1 MEFLQQNVMWVALA
15 VISGGMLLWPL
26 IRGGAGGAG
35 VSPLQA
41 TLMINREDAIVVD
54 VREPNEFAAGHVPN
68 ARHIP
73 MGQVDKRLGELDKFK
88 DKPVIVVCQTGN
100 RSSSTC
106 NALTKRGFEKVYNLS
121 GGISAWEQAGMPVT
135 RK

>member
-1 MEFLQQNVMWVALA
+1 MEFLQQNVMWVAVA

-26 IRGGAGGAG
+26 IRGGGSAG

-41 TLMINREDAIVVD
+41 TLLINREDAIVVD
-54 VREPNEFAAGHVPN
+54 VREPHEYAAGHVPN
-68 ARHIP
+68 ARHMP

-88 DKPVIVVCQTGN
+88 DKPVIVVCQSGN

-135 RK
+135 KK

>member
-1 MEFLQQNVMWVALA
+1 MEFVQQNVMWVAVA
-15 VISGGMLLWPL
+15 VISGGMLLWSL
-26 IRGGAGGAG
+26 IRGGFGGAG

-41 TLMINREDAIVVD
+41 TLMINREDAIIVN
-54 VREPNEFAAGHVPN
+54 VREPHEYAAGHVPN

-88 DKPVIVVCQTGN
+88 DKPVIVVCQSGN

-135 RK
+135 KK

>member
-1 MEFLQQNVMWVALA
+1 MEFLQQNVMWVAVA
-15 VISGGMLLWPL
+15 VISGGMLLWSL
-26 IRGGAGGAG
+26 IRGGVGGAG

-41 TLMINREDAIVVD
+41 TLMINREDAIIVD
-54 VREPNEFAAGHVPN
+54 VREPHEYAAGHVPN

-88 DKPVIVVCQTGN
+88 DKPVIVVCQSGN

-135 RK
+135 KK

>member
-1 MEFLQQNVMWVALA
+1 VEFLQQNVMWVAVA
-15 VISGGMLLWPL
+15 VISGGMLRCNL

-54 VREPNEFAAGHVPN
+54 VREPHEYAAGHVPN

-73 MGQVDKRLGELDKFK
+73 MGQVDKRLGELDRFK
-88 DKPVIVVCQTGN
+88 DKPVIVVCQSGN

-135 RK
+135 KK

>member
-1 MEFLQQNVMWVALA
+1 MEFLQQNVMWVAVA
-15 VISGGMLLWPL
+15 VISGGMLLWSL
-26 IRGGAGGAG
+26 IRGGLGGAG

-54 VREPNEFAAGHVPN
+54 VREPHEYAAGHVPN

-73 MGQVDKRLGELDKFK
+73 MGQVDKRLGELDRFK
-88 DKPVIVVCQTGN
+88 DKPVIVVCQSGN

-135 RK
+135 KK

>member
-1 MEFLQQNVMWVALA
+1 VEFLQQNVMWVAVA
-15 VISGGMLLWPL
+15 VISGGMLLWNL

-54 VREPNEFAAGHVPN
+54 VREPHEYAAGHVPN

-73 MGQVDKRLGELDKFK
+73 MGQVDKRLGELDRFK
-88 DKPVIVVCQTGN
+88 DKPVIVVCQSGN

-135 RK
+135 KK

>member
-1 MEFLQQNVMWVALA
+1 MEFLQQNVMWVAVA
-15 VISGGMLLWPL
+15 VISGGMLLWSL
-26 IRGGAGGAG
+26 IRGGFGGAG

-54 VREPNEFAAGHVPN
+54 VREPHEYAAGHVPN

-88 DKPVIVVCQTGN
+88 DKPVIVVCQSGN

-135 RK
+135 KK

>member
-1 MEFLQQNVMWVALA
+1 VEFVQQNVMWVAVA
-15 VISGGMLLWPL
+15 VISGGMLLWSL
-26 IRGGAGGAG
+26 IRGGFGGAG

-41 TLMINREDAIVVD
+41 TLMINREDAIIVD
-54 VREPNEFAAGHVPN
+54 VREPHEYAAGHVPN

-88 DKPVIVVCQTGN
+88 DKPVIVVCQSGN

-135 RK
+135 KK

>member
-1 MEFLQQNVMWVALA
+1 MEFLQQNVMWVAVA
-15 VISGGMLLWPL
+15 VISGGMLLWSL

-54 VREPNEFAAGHVPN
+54 VREPHEYAAGHVPN

-73 MGQVDKRLGELDKFK
+73 MGQVDKRLGELDRFK
-88 DKPVIVVCQTGN
+88 DKPVIVVCQSGN

-135 RK
+135 KK